1 MVTSRFVPTQFGIFP
16 HRQTG
21 RPTED
26 SADRLESECD
36 LSPSAGELVS
46 DICVVSIGWG
56 QTITAKVFNH
66 HPPPL
71 GG

>member
-1 MVTSRFVPTQFGIFP
+1 MAISRFAPTQFGIFP

-26 SADRLESECD
+26 SADRIESECD

-46 DICVVSIGWG
+46 DICVVSIAWD
-56 QTITAKVFNH
+56 
-66 HPPPL
+66 
-71 GG
+71 